1 MTYPSE
7 AQLIEM
13 ERRARWLLDGTVAK
27 SAAADRMEDRFE
39 SGSRY
44 VTRATINAAWD
55 AIERDEAIA
64 GDVLTLVAL
73 VRAGSRK
80 AAA

>member
-13 ERRARWLLDGTVAK
+13 EQRARWLLDKTVAA
-27 SAAADRMEDRFE
+27 SVAADRMEVAFE
-39 SGSRY
+39 SNSRA
-44 VTRATINAAWD
+44 VTRATINAARD
-55 AIERDEAIA
+55 AIERDEAMA

>member
-1 MTYPSE
+1 MTYPTE

-13 ERRARWLLDGTVAK
+13 EQRARSLLDGITLRSSQAE
-27 SAAADRMEDRFE
+27 RMEQSGGDRALMNSTWE
-39 SGSRY
+39 
-44 VTRATINAAWD
+44 
-55 AIERDEAIA
+55 AIERDEDIA

-73 VRAGSRK
+73 VRAGARK

>member
-13 ERRARWLLDGTVAK
+13 EQRARWLLDGTVAA
-27 SAAADRMEDRFE
+27 SAAADRMEYAYE
-39 SGSRY
+39 MNSRT
-44 VTRATINAAWD
+44 VTRAKINAAWAD
-55 AIERDEAIA
+55 VERDEAIA

-73 VRAGSRK
+73 LRAGGRK